1 MRYAFKQEIYLSRE
15 GRNFIVATD
24 MKYLVGMLNNPGK
37 ILNATINNLVGY
49 IRTNLFFEI
58 VYKKGKIFEID
69 KLLRRKWYTEDL
81 SLDKFEDSSDNEKG
95 DILILLL

>member
-1 MRYAFKQEIYLSRE
+1 LRYAFKQEIYLSRE

-24 MKYLVGMLNNPGK
+24 MKYLVGMLNNLGK

-49 IRTNLFFEI
+49 IKTNLFFEI

-81 SLDKFEDSSDNEKG
+81 PLDKFEDSSDNEKG